1 MNVLNVYWA
10 FAITSQPLQN
20 QNYYQ
25 LDETI
30 KFTKLGA
37 NTLIAPFSSK
47 ELCIEKG
54 LALMQKFQLAGQILA
69 ISSIQFDKKTIVPI
83 DTKEE
88 DIKLNL
94 NLEYTVTIYHED
106 KKLIIPFTKEQYN
119 EIVKFN
125 LITNGK

>member
-10 FAITSQPLQN
+10 FAITSQPLEN
-20 QNYYQ
+20 VTHYK

-30 KFTKLGA
+30 RFTRLGA

-47 ELCIEKG
+47 DVCIEKA
-54 LALMQKFQLAGQILA
+54 LALFQKYQLAGQILA
-69 ISSIQFDKKTIVPI
+69 ISSDQFDKKTIVPI
-83 DTKEE
+83 DAKEDE
-88 DIKLNL
+88 IKLNL
-94 NLEYTVTIYHED
+94 NLEYTVTIYHDD

-125 LITNGK
+125 NYKEL